1 VVHSIIGMSNKVTH
15 QEDVMT
21 ADTPARAP
29 VIRTDASFIAE
40 PVYEETT
47 RHKAYRY
54 LLAMTRLSLGWV
66 FLWAFLDKTFGLG
79 HETPS
84 ENAWIDGGSPT
95 EGFLA
100 NAPTGPFED
109 FYKDM
114 AGQAW
119 ADWLFM
125 IGLAGIGVA
134 LILGVAIRIAA
145 VSGAL
150 LLLMMYTAVLPP
162 ENNPFMDDHIIYAL
176 VLGVLALAGANKTL
190 GLGKVWERIP
200 LVERYG
206 FLK

>member
-1 VVHSIIGMSNKVTH
+1 
-15 QEDVMT
+15 MT

-29 VIRTDASFIAE
+29 VFRTDASFIAE
-40 PVYEETT
+40 PVYEETP
-47 RHKAYRY
+47 RHKAYRFM
-54 LLAMTRLSLGWV
+54 LAVTRLSLGWV

-79 HETPS
+79 HETAS

-134 LILGVAIRIAA
+134 LVLGVAMRIAA

-150 LLLMMYTAVLPP
+150 LMVLMWSAVLPP

-176 VLGVLALAGANKTL
+176 VLGVLALASANKTL